1 MDRLQLIIAV
11 SDVILNRYGK
21 NPKRKKRLT
30 AKYGTKGAQEIQDEV
45 NVCLSNKAEYKYL
58 AVASIAGHYGAGK
71 TRRKALGL
79 KWQKTQDRIDYIW
92 SMRGRS
98 INSVAKLVIGGMF
111 DKDSA
116 RELLLTFCGYN
127 PEAVQAAVNYIL
139 NTKSNAKFC
148 VYPVW
153 FFEGNESLYGDC
165 TAVLEYADDG
175 SVKHCILIDTAQAS
189 VSATVIKKLKAAG
202 VKNIDAIIISHAH
215 GDHYGGLSNLL
226 KAFSV
231 GRLYLPD
238 CTELDKYQRSYGNAI
253 RRQAKKINNHV
264 YLKAGSA
271 FVVGDIRCECI
282 FQAPA
287 KSLSEHDSHH
297 FVNNE
302 SVVLRF
308 DLGGVI
314 YHTAGDLQNEGNNL
328 LIKAVSSLNAD
339 IYKCQWHGDA
349 NATNDAICKAVRPK
363 YAFSN
368 YHHKPSMSGRGTT
381 RKRLQ
386 AVGAKFYDNYTYG
399 DIFFYIS
406 NGNVSVKT
414 SKKG

>member
-1 MDRLQLIIAV
+1 MDRLELIIAV

-21 NPKRKKRLT
+21 NPKRKKLLT
-30 AKYGTKGAQEIQDEV
+30 TKYGAKKAQEIQNEV
-45 NVCLSNKAEYKYL
+45 NVCLSNKSEYKYL

-92 SMRGRS
+92 SMRGKS

-175 SVKHCILIDTAQAS
+175 SVKHCVLIDTAQAEA
-189 VSATVIKKLKAAG
+189 SATVIRKLKAAG
-202 VKNIDAIIISHAH
+202 VTKIDAIVISHAH
-215 GDHYGGLSNLL
+215 GDHYGGLSAII
-226 KAFSV
+226 KAFPV

-238 CTELDKYQRSYGNAI
+238 CTELDKYQKSYGNAI
-253 RRQAKKINNHV
+253 RRQAKKISNHV

-282 FQAPA
+282 FQASA
-287 KSLSEHDSHH
+287 KSLVEHDSHH
-297 FVNNE
+297 FVNNQ
-302 SVVLRF
+302 SIVLRF
-308 DLGGVI
+308 DLGGII

-328 LIKAVSSLNAD
+328 LIQSITSLKAD
-339 IYKCQWHGDA
+339 IFKAQWHGDSG
-349 NATNDAICKAVRPK
+349 ATSEALCEAVKPK
-363 YAFSN
+363 YAYSN
-368 YHHKPSMSGRGTT
+368 YHHSPNKSGRETT

-386 AVGAKFYDNYTYG
+386 AVGTEFHDNWSDG
-399 DIFFYIS
+399 DIYLFVQ
-406 NGNVSVKT
+406 GKNVTVKT